1 MEGHGSLASMPR
13 PLNARQALEQ
23 ERADLLRQIAVYQQ
37 ELEDAP
43 VKSKA
48 RRERLDRRDRLQW
61 QIERDQKRLAEVE
74 AKLAGS

>member
-13 PLNARQALEQ
+13 PMNARQALEH
-23 ERADLLRQIAVYQQ
+23 ERADLLRQIAVYKQ

-48 RRERLDRRDRLQW
+48 RRERLEW
-61 QIERDQKRLAEVE
+61 QIERDQKRLAKVE
-74 AKLAGS
+74 ARLAGPDG